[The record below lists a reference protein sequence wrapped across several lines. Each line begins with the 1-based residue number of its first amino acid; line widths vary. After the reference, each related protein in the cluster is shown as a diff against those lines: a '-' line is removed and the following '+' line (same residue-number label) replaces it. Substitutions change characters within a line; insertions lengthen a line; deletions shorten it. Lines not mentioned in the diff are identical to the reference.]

1 MSAFGHGSFKQKIY
15 DELKY
20 IVDNDK
26 EYTDI
31 DTVDT
36 ISEVYEAV
44 NYFCKDYLNRSEF
57 IDGIKNDI
65 REEVKREF
73 LQKLK

>member
-1 MSAFGHGSFKQKIY
+1 MSAFGYGSFKQKIY

-20 IVDNDK
+20 IVDNSR
-26 EYTDI
+26 ELTDV
-31 DTVDT
+31 DTVGI

-44 NYFCKDYLNRSEF
+44 NYFCKNYLEDSSF
-57 IDGIKNDI
+57 IKDIKNDI

-73 LQKLK
+73 LRKLE